1 MGSNFEYL
9 EPTKEQLPI
18 WPHHHA
24 NGIAWRARSL
34 IYGRS
39 TNNIK
44 DIAADIDHIIEA
56 FFDYEINI
64 AKEEIRNSGQTGFV
78 ETDDEGHF
86 EGFTD
91 KAYEEFNIKDK
102 ENTSEIEALQEGFD
116 NFYDPEEVNVPNIK
130 EYEYFATMALSKL
143 DDYIR
148 NHNFKYDFV
157 SLKYVPRAKDD
168 PDKSGGS
175 SGCTALLEAM
185 EAVAYA
191 ERLRAIESIKNKYE
205 KKIEELK
212 SSTIDPDI
220 IREQVKTELV
230 EEDKKIKQEA
240 SAAKNNIR
248 HAENRSIKQMV
259 LDEFDN
265 EFSANRTRFLSAEK
279 AADHFVDWLENNH
292 GITAVRSHRTV
303 AGWIRTHAKN
313 CGIKFRV

>member
-1 MGSNFEYL
+1 MGLKFEYL

-39 TNNIK
+39 TDNVK
-44 DIAADIDHIIEA
+44 DISTDIEHIIEA
-56 FFDYEINI
+56 FFDYEMHN
-64 AKEEIRNSGQTGFV
+64 AKEEIQNSGKFFYI

-91 KAYEEFNIKDK
+91 KAYEEFNIRDR
-102 ENTSEIEALQEGFD
+102 ENTSDIEALQEGFD
-116 NFYDPEEVNVPNIK
+116 TFFDQDEVNVPSVK
-130 EYEYFATMALSKL
+130 EHEYFAVMALSKL

-148 NHNFKYDFV
+148 DYKFKYDFI
-157 SLKYVPRAKDD
+157 SHKYIPRSKKE
-168 PDKSGGS
+168 PDRLGDS
-175 SGCTALLEAM
+175 SACTALLEAM
-185 EAVAYA
+185 EAVSYG
-191 ERLRAIESIKNKYE
+191 ERLRATESIKDKYE
-205 KKIEELK
+205 KKIAELK
-212 SSTIDPDI
+212 SATVDPDV
-220 IREQVKTELV
+220 IREQIKAELV
-230 EEDKKIKQEA
+230 EEEKLIKREA

-259 LDEFDN
+259 LDEFDK
-265 EFSANRTRFLSAEK
+265 EFAADRTRFLSAEK
-279 AADHFVDWLENNH
+279 AADHFVDWLEDNH
-292 GITAVRSHRTV
+292 GSTAVRSHRTV